1 MPANVDSMMY
11 VGETPWHKEGVKL
24 DSPPTIE
31 EAIVKAGLDWTVVK
45 LSTFSPNLDN
55 DEEYFGNHASMNTG
69 HFHTWR
75 VDRPKE
81 VSSILES
88 NLQINGDF
96 VNKRRRFT
104 PLGSVSSRYG
114 VLQNREAFEPFQVLL
129 DKGYTLE
136 TAGALDGGK
145 KVWILAKAPERAM
158 VGDDKIDKYV
168 LFYTSHD
175 ASAGSQFRPTPM
187 RCVCQNTIDIAISS
201 NKENSYQLKHTSN
214 IKQRV
219 NQLTDKL
226 IAMDGNVRKAIDD
239 MNRMTEVAMTRE
251 ALDVYLESVVP
262 FLVTRHKESKP
273 EQGILVRNNAKP
285 VYDQM
290 VNNFYHGRGNNGKTL
305 WDAYNAVTEYYTHQ
319 KQYSTSWVK
328 STQFA
333 KPYNYK
339 VQALEVAKRFIKHS
353 TSVVT
358 APTGLG

>member
-11 VGETPWHKEGVKL
+11 VGETPWHREGVKL
-24 DSPPTIE
+24 DNPPTIE

-75 VDRPKE
+75 VDHPKKDA
-81 VSSILES
+81 LGS
-88 NLQINGDF
+88 NYQINGDF
-96 VNKRRRFT
+96 INKRRRFT

-158 VGDDKIDKYV
+158 VGNDV
-168 LFYTSHD
+168 LDRYALLYTSHD
-175 ASAGSQFRPTPM
+175 ASAGSQFRPTM
-187 RCVCQNTIDIAISS
+187 TRVVCQNTVDIAIKS
-201 NKENSYQLKHTSN
+201 NRENSYQLKHTSN

-239 MNRMTEVAMTRE
+239 MNRMTEVVMTRD
-251 ALDVYLESVVP
+251 ALNVYLESVVP
-262 FLVTRHKESKP
+262 FLVTRHKKSNP
-273 EQGILVRNNAKP
+273 EQGIIVRNNAKK
-285 VYDQM
+285 VYEKM
-290 VNNFYHGRGNNGKTL
+290 VENFYHGRGNKGRTL

-353 TSVVT
+353 RTVVT
-358 APTGLG
+358 APTGLN